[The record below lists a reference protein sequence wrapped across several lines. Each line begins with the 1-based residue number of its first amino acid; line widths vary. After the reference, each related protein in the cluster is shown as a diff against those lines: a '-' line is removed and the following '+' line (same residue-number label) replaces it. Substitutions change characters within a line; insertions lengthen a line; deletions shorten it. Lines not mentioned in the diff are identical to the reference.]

1 MTIRPNVR
9 STLLVAALAAVGAT
23 AWATDDTLSSSSSI
37 PSNSALDQPSVA
49 ATNDA
54 VAPGSSVAVNDSLAP
69 NEGVIPAE
77 SPATPVVDRNVEA
90 QPPVTVEQR
99 RLSNDERIQ
108 SQVMDRIAGARNI
121 SGKIGVESYN
131 AVVTLTGYTTTT
143 AQADRAS
150 RYAGGVMGVKYVQN
164 EIRSRMGGSI

>member
-1 MTIRPNVR
+1 
-9 STLLVAALAAVGAT
+9 
-23 AWATDDTLSSSSSI
+23 
-37 PSNSALDQPSVA
+37 
-49 ATNDA
+49 
-54 VAPGSSVAVNDSLAP
+54 
-69 NEGVIPAE
+69 
-77 SPATPVVDRNVEA
+77 VEA